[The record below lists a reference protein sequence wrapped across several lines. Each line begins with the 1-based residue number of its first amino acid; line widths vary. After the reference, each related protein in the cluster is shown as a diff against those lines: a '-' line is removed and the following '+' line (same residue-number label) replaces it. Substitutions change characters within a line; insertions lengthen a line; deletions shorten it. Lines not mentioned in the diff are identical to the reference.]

1 MKLVSLMGNVSKQVN
16 TTVRRQLS
24 LALAEVVIGISNLVQ
39 TRSKIKLSA
48 ILSFQTLNIFETGKN
63 CPFNFLQ
70 NNWILNFFVYMFL
83 LLYDPRPLCSY
94 PWLIISSSRR
104 TFFPSMREWR
114 WRHFFNPLNPEL
126 NPICYLLALLGAHH
140 FLHVSRIRVKLLTFR
155 RLMSFICGAPILD
168 VSRSH
173 TTTQHSR

>member
-70 NNWILNFFVYMFL
+70 NN
-83 LLYDPRPLCSY
+83 
-94 PWLIISSSRR
+94 
-104 TFFPSMREWR
+104 
-114 WRHFFNPLNPEL
+114 
-126 NPICYLLALLGAHH
+126 
-140 FLHVSRIRVKLLTFR
+140 
-155 RLMSFICGAPILD
+155 
-168 VSRSH
+168 
-173 TTTQHSR
+173 